1 MGHYAKV
8 RQGKVVEVIVAD
20 ASFFNNFVD
29 SSPGKWIKTS
39 YNTRGGVHYQP
50 NSNDPSPIEYSCVS
64 QSISASTT
72 INHILEF
79 DSEADASASIN
90 AGTGSLPITE
100 SDTSKTLALRGN
112 FAGVGFEYD
121 GALDAFFAPKPFASW
136 VKDTSSFSYEA
147 PVDYPT
153 GDATGSYTG
162 SYVWDE
168 DITNWVTSSL
178 IP

>member
-29 SSPGKWIKTS
+29 SSPGKWLKTS
-39 YNTRGGVHYQP
+39 YNTRGGIHYQP
-50 NSNDPSPIEYSCVS
+50 NSNDPSPTVYQIP
-64 QSISASTT
+64 SASVTLT
-72 INHILEF
+72 F
-79 DSEADASASIN
+79 DTETEASASAA
-90 AGTGSLPITE
+90 AGTGSFPVTA
-100 SDTSKTLALRGN
+100 SDTSQTLALRGN

-121 GALDAFFAPKPFASW
+121 GTVDAFFAPKPFVSW

>member
-29 SSPGKWIKTS
+29 SSPGKWLKTS
-39 YNTRGGVHYQP
+39 YNTRGGIHYQP
-50 NSNDPSPIEYSCVS
+50 NSNDPSPIEYLVPSSSV
-64 QSISASTT
+64 SASITT
-72 INHILEF
+72 HHTLKF

-121 GALDAFFAPKPFASW
+121 GALDAFFSPKPFASW

-178 IP
+178 VP

>member
-39 YNTRGGVHYQP
+39 YNTRGGIHYQP
-50 NSNDPSPIEYSCVS
+50 NSNDPSED
-64 QSISASTT
+64 QS
-72 INHILEF
+72 
-79 DSEADASASIN
+79 
-90 AGTGSLPITE
+90 GS
-100 SDTSKTLALRGN
+100 LRGN

-121 GALDAFFAPKPFASW
+121 GALDAFFSPKPFASW
-136 VKDTSSFSYEA
+136 MKNTSSFSYEA